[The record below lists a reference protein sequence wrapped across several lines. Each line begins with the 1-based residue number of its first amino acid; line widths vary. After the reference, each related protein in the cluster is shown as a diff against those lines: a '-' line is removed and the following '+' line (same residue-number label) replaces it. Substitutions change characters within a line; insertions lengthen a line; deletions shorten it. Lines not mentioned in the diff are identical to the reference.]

1 MKQSTQQRLN
11 QLMSER
17 GLKQVDILNMSI
29 PLQERTGIK
38 MSKSH
43 LSQYVNGKSQPDQHK
58 LYLLAKTLNV
68 SEAWLLGYDVP
79 KEDREFDI
87 PAIETIYKQL
97 NPERQTKVYNF
108 AEQQLEEQNSN
119 VVQFPVK
126 NNHEEVQ
133 AYLSAGTGILN
144 YYEADK
150 DIAEVPADAPEHDWI
165 FKIVGDS
172 MKPLFDTGDIVY
184 VDEFKQG
191 IDTIQNGRIYVV
203 EVDGEAYIKKVY
215 VYEETKTL
223 RLVSLNKDY
232 IDLLFRFEDSDIK
245 FIGRVII

>member
-1 MKQSTQQRLN
+1 
-11 QLMSER
+11 
-17 GLKQVDILNMSI
+17 MSI

-58 LYLLAKTLNV
+58 LYLLAKTLKV

-119 VVQFPVK
+119 VVQFLFKVTVK
-126 NNHEEVQ
+126 RCKLTYQ
-133 AYLSAGTGILN
+133 LG
-144 YYEADK
+144 
-150 DIAEVPADAPEHDWI
+150 
-165 FKIVGDS
+165 
-172 MKPLFDTGDIVY
+172 
-184 VDEFKQG
+184 
-191 IDTIQNGRIYVV
+191 
-203 EVDGEAYIKKVY
+203 
-215 VYEETKTL
+215 
-223 RLVSLNKDY
+223 LV
-232 IDLLFRFEDSDIK
+232 F
-245 FIGRVII
+245 

>member
-1 MKQSTQQRLN
+1 MESIGQRIRNLREMKNMTQT
-11 QLMSER
+11 E
-17 GLKQVDILNMSI
+17 
-29 PLQERTGIK
+29 
-38 MSKSH
+38 
-43 LSQYVNGKSQPDQHK
+43 LSQSLGMKTYTTVSKWESDDNFPKGRDLKK
-58 LYLLAKTLNV
+58 LSELFGVSSDYLLGLNTNKN
-68 SEAWLLGYDVP
+68 VP
-79 KEDREFDI
+79 S
-87 PAIETIYKQL
+87 IETIYNQL
-97 NPERQTKVYNF
+97 EKPRQTKVYNF
-108 AEQQLEEQNSN
+108 AEQQLEEQNSK
-119 VVQFPVK
+119 VVQFPVQ

-150 DIAEVPADAPEHDWI
+150 DIVEVPADAPEHDWI

-184 VDEFKQG
+184 VEEFKQG

-215 VYEETKTL
+215 VYEETQTL

-232 IDLLFRFEDSDIK
+232 MDLLFRFEDSDIK